1 MKILYG
7 KRERKDIEML
17 KKFKPDMICQ
27 SILNID
33 LESLIKRGIN
43 YLIIDI
49 DNTIVAWGEFDVRD
63 EIIEWLKKAQKMGF
77 KICLVSNNQKDRVKK
92 IESMLGIPAIY
103 NAKKPLKSGFLK
115 ASQLL
120 HQGKK
125 NHQTAVIGD
134 QFFTDVIGAKRLKL
148 FVILVRPLK
157 EKEFFVTRINRIFEK
172 KILKYYEKDERE

>member
-1 MKILYG
+1 
-7 KRERKDIEML
+7 ML
-17 KKFKPDMICQ
+17 KKFKPDMICK
-27 SILNID
+27 SILDID
-33 LESLIKRGIN
+33 LETLLKRGIN

-49 DNTIVAWGEFDVRD
+49 DNTIVAWGEFEVRD
-63 EIIEWLKKAQKMGF
+63 EIIEWLEKAQKMGF

-125 NHQTAVIGD
+125 NNQTAVIGD

-148 FVILVRPLK
+148 FVILVRPMK